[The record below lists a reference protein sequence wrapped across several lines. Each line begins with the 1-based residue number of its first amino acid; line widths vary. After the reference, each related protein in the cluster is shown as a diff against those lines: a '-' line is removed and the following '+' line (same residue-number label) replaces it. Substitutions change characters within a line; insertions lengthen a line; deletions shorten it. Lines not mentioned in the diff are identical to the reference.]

1 MGAKDTPPRKPGRP
15 RDPDLEA
22 RRRGEILDAA
32 EKAFASTGFAETDV
46 QVIADQLGL
55 GKGTVYRYF
64 PTKKDLFLATVDRGL
79 ADLTTEMETVITDEA
94 IDPVEMIRHA
104 FHTYLRFFARR
115 PELTELF
122 FQERVAFQG
131 RETPRYFSSM
141 CTHQSRDEEMVKHLI
156 AAGRLRPVEVEHLL
170 TVLGDLL
177 FGTVLSNHLSGRTA
191 DPVAQADA
199 IVDVLF
205 HGILTDR
212 ERKTHSQRPK
222 K

>member
-1 MGAKDTPPRKPGRP
+1 MSSSARKPGRP
-15 RDPDLEA
+15 KDPDLES
-22 RRRGEILDAA
+22 RRRAEILDAA
-32 EKAFASTGFAETDV
+32 EKAFAGTGFADTDV

-64 PTKKDLFLATVDRGL
+64 PTKKELFLAAVDRGL
-79 ADLTTEMETVITDEA
+79 ADLTTAMEAVVTDAA
-94 IDPVEMIRHA
+94 IDPVAMIRRA
-104 FHTYLRFFARR
+104 FRAYLRFFAAR

-131 RETPRYFSSM
+131 RETPRYFASM
-141 CTHQSRDEEMVKHLI
+141 STHQCRDEELVTHLI
-156 AAGRLRPVEVEHLL
+156 AAGRLRPVAVEHLL

-212 ERKTHSQRPK
+212 ERKAQHRSARP
-222 K
+222 